1 MRLGYF
7 ATSQYMYDLWQI
19 MKWFAL
25 AIECA
30 AMAHCGE
37 LTEQRG
43 GWQRLHWPND

>member
-7 ATSQYMYDLWQI
+7 ATSQYKYDLWQI

-37 LTEQRG
+37 LTEQG
-43 GWQRLHWPND
+43 GG